1 MAFLFYPIAFMLKGA
16 VVYEGQFTLDFFK
29 LLLRDPQL
37 ADALKGSFGLALT
50 STALTLTLAVPIAYA
65 MVRYRLPFKSVL
77 NVLLLVPMISPPF
90 VSAIAVRKLLA
101 RFGPINQ
108 LLISLGLVDPTN
120 PPSWLDYPFWGIVV
134 LQVLH
139 FLPIAYLNCVAAL
152 SRIDRSLEEVAQS
165 LGASGFRLFR
175 TVTLPLMTPGL
186 CAAGSL
192 VFILAFPTP
201 DFVGLG

>member
-1 MAFLFYPIAFMLKGA
+1 MKSGSGSLPTTSPFSLTRSLRRIRHEYSPTTLALWAGLWLVFLAFLFYPIAFMLKGA

-120 PPSWLDYPFWGIVV
+120 PPSWLD
-134 LQVLH
+134 
-139 FLPIAYLNCVAAL
+139 
-152 SRIDRSLEEVAQS
+152 
-165 LGASGFRLFR
+165 
-175 TVTLPLMTPGL
+175 
-186 CAAGSL
+186 
-192 VFILAFPTP
+192 
-201 DFVGLG
+201 